1 MRIKLFENFDNSDAI
16 DLGKVEQ
23 DFNDILVE
31 LRDDPKF
38 EIELKTAATDSND
51 YLITSGSDEVVSN
64 NVIWVKIGKL
74 GYRNIF
80 LVEDLKDYLDM
91 MKDYMDIYYDYE
103 MEFNYLAA
111 NTGTWRFHDNYELHL
126 RQMVTKIW
134 IEFSHIKNKSSDEN

>member
-1 MRIKLFENFDNSDAI
+1 MRIKLFENFDSDDI
-16 DLGKVEQ
+16 DLNKVEQ

-31 LRDDPKF
+31 LKDDPKF
-38 EIELKTAATDSND
+38 EIELKTAATDSDD

-111 NTGTWRFHDNYELHL
+111 GTWRFHDNYELHL

>member
-38 EIELKTAATDSND
+38 EIELRTAPCQL
-51 YLITSGSDEVVSN
+51 YSGDDEVGLTNGKYNDV
-64 NVIWVKIGKL
+64 VWVKIGKL
-74 GYRNIF
+74 GYRNTF

-91 MKDYMDIYYDYE
+91 MVDYMDIYYDYE

-111 NTGTWRFHDNYELHL
+111 NTGTWRFHDNYDLHL

>member
-1 MRIKLFENFDNSDAI
+1 MRIKLFENFDNSDDI
-16 DLGKVEQ
+16 DLDKVEQ

-74 GYRNIF
+74 GYRNTFI
-80 LVEDLKDYLDM
+80 VEDIKDYLDM